1 MPIDDSIDDPVDE
14 PVDKPVDILL
24 GMKYF
29 AKRYSE
35 DNQIRQDISIDTL
48 TNWMFEVQRLR
59 SEIKLMEKVI
69 KHYERLDEQK

>member
-35 DNQIRQDISIDTL
+35 DN
-48 TNWMFEVQRLR
+48 
-59 SEIKLMEKVI
+59 
-69 KHYERLDEQK
+69 